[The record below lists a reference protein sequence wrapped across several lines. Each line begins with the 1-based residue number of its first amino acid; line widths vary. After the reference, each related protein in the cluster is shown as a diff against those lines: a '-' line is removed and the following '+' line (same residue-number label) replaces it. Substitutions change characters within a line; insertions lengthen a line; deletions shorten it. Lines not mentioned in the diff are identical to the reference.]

1 MVTDLLLGA
10 LIDIAIT
17 ALVIFALLF
26 TCAAMI
32 PPRPPSG
39 PRRP

>member
-1 MVTDLLLGA
+1 MLTELVITAIIDVITTA
-10 LIDIAIT
+10 LMLA
-17 ALVIFALLF
+17 ALVI

-39 PRRP
+39 PRHG